1 MYAAVSSHI
10 KADDTLRNTPVINI
24 NNCCAGQ
31 GRLDYETLATN
42 FSVTLSEHNEK
53 MENMMRIVTENSIIR
68 DCQDIL
74 SLGNRKTGTYIIYPK
89 GTLGFP
95 VRCDMDTTTGGWTV
109 FQRRVSKSDF
119 YKNWTEYQTGFGNL
133 SENFWLGNQ
142 QLHMITSQ
150 GWYELRVDL
159 TSMGNIVA
167 YAEYNVFAVGDV
179 DSGYKLTV
187 DGYSGN
193 AGDSLHHHNGRKF
206 SAVDRDNDD
215 YKGHCAVLYTGPWWH
230 GLCHDSNLNGM
241 YGTLGGKGPVWE
253 TFKGN
258 DGPMKK
264 TEMKIRRWKPHD

>member
-1 MYAAVSSHI
+1 
-10 KADDTLRNTPVINI
+10 
-24 NNCCAGQ
+24 
-31 GRLDYETLATN
+31 
-42 FSVTLSEHNEK
+42 
-53 MENMMRIVTENSIIR
+53 
-68 DCQDIL
+68 
-74 SLGNRKTGTYIIYPK
+74 
-89 GTLGFP
+89 
-95 VRCDMDTTTGGWTV
+95 MDTTTGGWTV

-119 YKNWTEYQTGFGNL
+119 YKTWTEYQTGFGNL

-215 YKGHCAVLYTGPWWH
+215 YKGHCAVDHTGPWWH

-241 YGTLGGKGPVWE
+241 YGALGAKGPVWE

-258 DGPMKK
+258 NGPMKK
-264 TEMKIRRWKPHD
+264 TQMKIRRWKPDD